1 MADRQQDRQRKP
13 PADDAFTVNAARRR
27 AADQDAAAPGGGWSW
42 LSFWPLQLAG
52 WAAYFVMVV
61 ATLLPMLP
69 PGVGVWTLVRVK
81 FVRAALGFA
90 LTSLL
95 RLACRRVEP
104 GRIGVAAAIAIPS
117 AMVLSVVWSVLT
129 VAIGEWLAGRTQVPV
144 DWSRA
149 PREAL
154 DFALTILAWS
164 ALYFGVKWARDLD
177 AARASALEAR
187 ALAQQAQLDA
197 LRYQLNPHF
206 LFNALNSI
214 RALVDDDRAR
224 AKEMITALAEFL
236 RYPLLGERRHEVSL
250 GEELTAVRHYLAI
263 EAIRFEGRLRVVFDV
278 EDGLA
283 ALPVPGLLLHPL
295 VENAEKHGMMTPGPL
310 EVGVSVHRE
319 ATSLV
324 LRVINSG
331 RWRDDGP
338 TSIRLGSI
346 GLGSIGPGSIGL
358 GAPRSGVNGA
368 GTGTGLRN
376 VRAHLASWSPVAG
389 SVTVDR
395 LDGRVAVTV
404 RLPLAPDARSADS
417 PAPPSTPRRSAA
429 DVVAARPAGR

>member
-1 MADRQQDRQRKP
+1 MADRQQDLPREQ
-13 PADDAFTVNAARRR
+13 AADAFGMTPVPRRHS
-27 AADQDAAAPGGGWSW
+27 ADADAAALGREWSW

-61 ATLLPMLP
+61 ATFLPMLP
-69 PGVGVWTLVRVK
+69 PGADVWPLVRVK
-81 FVRAALGFA
+81 IVRTAIGFG

-95 RLACRRVEP
+95 RSAYRRVAP
-104 GRIGVAAAIAIPS
+104 GRLGVAAAVAIPS
-117 AMVLSVVWSVLT
+117 AIVLGALWRL
-129 VAIGEWLAGRTQVPV
+129 LAGAIAAWNDQLTHVPV

-154 DFALTILAWS
+154 DYALTILAWS
-164 ALYFGVKWARDLD
+164 AFYFGVKWARDLD

-214 RALVDDDRAR
+214 RALVDDDRLR

-250 GEELTAVRHYLAI
+250 GEELAAVRHYLAI

-278 EDGLA
+278 QDGLD

-295 VENAEKHGMMTPGPL
+295 VENAVKHGMMTPGPL

-331 RWRDDGP
+331 RWRGDGAAS
-338 TSIRLGSI
+338 TGS
-346 GLGSIGPGSIGL
+346 GS
-358 GAPRSGVNGA
+358 NGA

-376 VRAHLASWSPVAG
+376 VRARLASWSPAAG

-404 RLPLAPDARSADS
+404 RLPLAADARSVDS
-417 PAPPSTPRRSAA
+417 STPPSTPRRSAA
-429 DVVAARPAGR
+429 DVSAARPAGR